1 MRQSVEDQVGDVPI
15 REGVVQVVPVPPPD
29 DQPFLAKN
37 ANPLG
42 DGGELLP
49 NHRHDLGHAQFAVLE
64 EVENP
69 QPRGVRHRSEQLG
82 GAFQR
87 GGRKSRARM
96 VVIVGL
102 TGRDRLFHAVS
113 LPHYLMNT

>member
-1 MRQSVEDQVGDVPI
+1 
-15 REGVVQVVPVPPPD
+15 
-29 DQPFLAKN
+29 
-37 ANPLG
+37 
-42 DGGELLP
+42 
-49 NHRHDLGHAQFAVLE
+49 
-64 EVENP
+64 
-69 QPRGVRHRSEQLG
+69 LG